1 LWKKNEK
8 NERNN
13 MASAVIILADGFEEI
28 EAIAPIDLLRRAGI
42 EVLVAGLGKKQI
54 KSSRNVEIVCDEV
67 FDLNKH
73 KNFDAIILPGGMPG
87 TTNLLESGDVVQAV
101 KDYFAA
107 EKLCCAICAAPKIL
121 AKAGILKKRKF
132 TCFPS
137 VEKEISGAE
146 YLDDAVVQDENIIT
160 SKAAGTSVD
169 FAYVII
175 ATLLDEEEAAA
186 VLDKIYY

>member
-1 LWKKNEK
+1 MPKGE
-8 NERNN
+8 N
-13 MASAVIILADGFEEI
+13 MANALIILADGFEEI

-42 EVLVAGLGKKQI
+42 EVKVAGLGKKQI
-54 KSSRNVEIVCDEV
+54 KAAHGIEIVCDEI
-67 FDLNKH
+67 FDVKKH
-73 KNFDAIILPGGMPG
+73 CDFDAIILPGGMPG
-87 TTNLLESGDVVQAV
+87 TTNLMENDDVIQAV
-101 KDYFAA
+101 KNYFAA

-137 VEKEISGAE
+137 AEKSISGAQ

-160 SKAAGTSVD
+160 AKAAGTSID

-175 ATLLDEEEAAA
+175 ANLLDEEDAAT
-186 VLDKIYY
+186 VLDRIYY